1 MSDRSSKVGVSGE
14 FRRAGKLNLLLQ
26 LTVVALAY
34 WFAAGFSL
42 RLALIHGQVTPIW
55 PPTGIALVAILV
67 LGRRVWPAVF
77 LAALA
82 VNLPIGPSILGAACI
97 AAGNTL
103 APLVAAA
110 LLKRAGFRIELD
122 RLRDAVAIIV
132 LGALVAMTISA
143 TVGTEV
149 LVLSSAVPAG
159 NFLSTWAVWW
169 TGDAMGVLLVA
180 PFLLSLLPNSRSP
193 APTVRMAAELGG
205 LLSGIAILTFVLFQ
219 NNLRL
224 EYLVFP
230 LLMLAAWRFH
240 LRGAA
245 PAALITSG
253 VAIWSAVQG
262 TGPFANETLV
272 QKMVTLQAFNV
283 CVALTSL
290 VLAAVI
296 QARERAQEMT
306 RLYVAATAA
315 SQTKSRF
322 LNMAA
327 HELRTPLSVLTG
339 YLSLLSGGTVG
350 TAPAAWEAPLGIL
363 MAKTREL
370 ERIVDDLLNA
380 SNVAVIDQDLERET
394 LDLRSLVNEAVE
406 RVQPR
411 AVLLRADVTLKLPT
425 DPVPV
430 EADASQLARVL
441 DDLIN
446 NALTYTV
453 RRPQLVIGLSTQSRR
468 AIVRVA
474 DNGIGISKDER
485 ERVFDRLYRVADPRL
500 VVPGIGL
507 GLYISRHL
515 AEDFGGTLVI
525 ESSSPGT
532 GTVFALTLPLSRTTS
547 AARLIEAEADGSP
560 GHRDGNAILG

>member
-1 MSDRSSKVGVSGE
+1 MSERASKVGVNGE
-14 FRRAGKLNLLLQ
+14 SRAISAPTYLLQ

-34 WFAAGFSL
+34 WFAAGVSL
-42 RLALIHGQVTPIW
+42 KLALVHGQVTPIW
-55 PPTGIALVAILV
+55 PPTGIALAAILV
-67 LGRRVWPAVF
+67 LGRRVWPGVF

-82 VNLPIGPSILGAACI
+82 VNLPIGPSILGAVSI
-97 AAGNTL
+97 AAGNTI
-103 APLVAAA
+103 APITAAA
-110 LLKRAGFRIELD
+110 LLKRAGFRIALD

-132 LGALVAMTISA
+132 LGALAAMTISA
-143 TVGTEV
+143 TVGTSV
-149 LVLSSAVPAG
+149 LVLSGAVPTDS
-159 NFLSTWAVWW
+159 FWSTWAVWW

-180 PFLLSLLPNSRSP
+180 PFLLSLLPNARSQ
-193 APTVRMAAELGG
+193 AMTLRKAAELSA
-205 LLSGIAILTFVLFQ
+205 LLVVVAILTFVLFE
-219 NNLRL
+219 NSLRL

-245 PAALITSG
+245 PAALVASG

-262 TGPFANETLV
+262 TGPFATETLV
-272 QKMVTLQAFNV
+272 QKMITLQAFNV

-290 VLAAVI
+290 VLAAVVE
-296 QARERAQEMT
+296 ARERSQEMT
-306 RLYVAATAA
+306 RLYVAANAA

-327 HELRTPLSVLTG
+327 HELQTPLSVLSG
-339 YLSLLSGGTVG
+339 YLSLLSGGSVG
-350 TAPAAWEAPLGIL
+350 SPPPAWEAPLGIL
-363 MAKTREL
+363 VAKTREL

-380 SNVAVIDQDLERET
+380 SNLEVIEQDLERET
-394 LDLRSLVNEAVE
+394 VDLRRAVNEAVE

-411 AVLLRADVTLKLPT
+411 AVLLRADVTVKVPK

-430 EADASQLARVL
+430 EADEGQLGRVL
-441 DDLIN
+441 DDLLN

-453 RRPQLVIGLSTQSRR
+453 RRPQLVIGLSTHSRT

-474 DNGIGISKDER
+474 DNGIGIPKDDR
-485 ERVFDRLYRVADPRL
+485 ERVFDRLYRVADPRV

-507 GLYISRHL
+507 GLFIGRQL
-515 AEDFGGTLVI
+515 AESYGGTLVV

-532 GTVFALTLPLSRTTS
+532 GTVFALTLPLSRST
-547 AARLIEAEADGSP
+547 AAAQLREAEAS
-560 GHRDGNAILG
+560 

>member
-1 MSDRSSKVGVSGE
+1 
-14 FRRAGKLNLLLQ
+14 
-26 LTVVALAY
+26 
-34 WFAAGFSL
+34 
-42 RLALIHGQVTPIW
+42 
-55 PPTGIALVAILV
+55 
-67 LGRRVWPAVF
+67 
-77 LAALA
+77 
-82 VNLPIGPSILGAACI
+82 
-97 AAGNTL
+97 
-103 APLVAAA
+103 
-110 LLKRAGFRIELD
+110 
-122 RLRDAVAIIV
+122 
-132 LGALVAMTISA
+132 
-143 TVGTEV
+143 
-149 LVLSSAVPAG
+149 
-159 NFLSTWAVWW
+159 
-169 TGDAMGVLLVA
+169 
-180 PFLLSLLPNSRSP
+180 
-193 APTVRMAAELGG
+193 MAAELGG

-253 VAIWSAVQG
+253 VAVWSALKG
-262 TGPFANETLV
+262 TGPFATETLV

-380 SNVAVIDQDLERET
+380 SNVEVIDQDLERET

-411 AVLLRADVTLKLPT
+411 AVLLRADVTLKLPA

-453 RRPQLVIGLSTQSRR
+453 RRPQLVIGLSTHPRR
-468 AIVRVA
+468 AIVRFA
-474 DNGIGISKDER
+474 DNGIGIPKDER

-515 AEDFGGTLVI
+515 AEDFGGTLVV
-525 ESSSPGT
+525 ESSTPGT
-532 GTVFALTLPLSRTTS
+532 GTVFALALPLSRTTL
-547 AARLIEAEADGSP
+547 AAQLLEAGA
-560 GHRDGNAILG
+560 R

>member
-1 MSDRSSKVGVSGE
+1 MSGLASKVGVNGE
-14 FRRAGKLNLLLQ
+14 SRQVSAPTYLLHV
-26 LTVVALAY
+26 TVVALAY
-34 WFAAGFSL
+34 WFTASVSL
-42 RLALIHGQVTPIW
+42 KLALVHGQVTPIW
-55 PPTGIALVAILV
+55 PPTGIALVAIFV

-82 VNLPIGPSILGAACI
+82 DNLPIGPSTFGAMSI

-103 APLVAAA
+103 APLAAAA

-122 RLRDAVAIIV
+122 RLRAAVAIIV
-132 LGALVAMTISA
+132 LGAMVAMTISA
-143 TVGTEV
+143 TVGTAV
-149 LVLSSAVPAG
+149 LVLSNAVPSDS
-159 NFLSTWAVWW
+159 FLSTWAVWW

-180 PFLLSLLPNSRSP
+180 PFLLSLLPNARSP

-205 LLSGIAILTFVLFQ
+205 LLCGIAVLTFVLFQ

-380 SNVAVIDQDLERET
+380 SNVAVIDQDLDRET

-411 AVLLRADVTLKLPT
+411 AVLLRADVTLKLPA

-430 EADASQLARVL
+430 EADATQLARVL
-441 DDLIN
+441 ADLIN
-446 NALTYTV
+446 NALPYTV
-453 RRPQLVIGLSTQSRR
+453 RRPQLLISLSTHSRR
-468 AIVRVA
+468 PSLRVA
-474 DNGIGISKDER
+474 DNGIGIPKEER
-485 ERVFDRLYRVADPRL
+485 ERVSDRLYRVADQRL

-547 AARLIEAEADGSP
+547 AARLIEAEAQIGPVD
-560 GHRDGNAILG
+560 RDGDAILA

>member
-1 MSDRSSKVGVSGE
+1 
-14 FRRAGKLNLLLQ
+14 
-26 LTVVALAY
+26 
-34 WFAAGFSL
+34 
-42 RLALIHGQVTPIW
+42 
-55 PPTGIALVAILV
+55 
-67 LGRRVWPAVF
+67 
-77 LAALA
+77 
-82 VNLPIGPSILGAACI
+82 
-97 AAGNTL
+97 
-103 APLVAAA
+103 
-110 LLKRAGFRIELD
+110 
-122 RLRDAVAIIV
+122 
-132 LGALVAMTISA
+132 MTISA
-143 TVGTEV
+143 TVGTAV
-149 LVLSSAVPAG
+149 LVLSSAIPADS
-159 NFLSTWAVWW
+159 FLSTWAVWW

-180 PFLLSLLPNSRSP
+180 PFVLSLLPKARSP

-253 VAIWSAVQG
+253 VAVWSAVKG
-262 TGPFANETLV
+262 TGPFATETLV

-290 VLAAVI
+290 VLAAAI

-380 SNVAVIDQDLERET
+380 SNVEVIDQDFERET
-394 LDLRSLVNEAVE
+394 LDLRSVVNEAVE

-430 EADASQLARVL
+430 EADANQLARVL

-453 RRPQLVIGLSTQSRR
+453 RRPQLVIGLSTHSRR
-468 AIVRVA
+468 ATVRFA
-474 DNGIGISKDER
+474 DNGIGIPKDER
-485 ERVFDRLYRVADPRL
+485 ERVFDRLYRIADPRL

-507 GLYISRHL
+507 GLYISRHF
-515 AEDFGGTLVI
+515 AKDFGGTLVV
-525 ESSSPGT
+525 ESSTPGT
-532 GTVFALTLPLSRTTS
+532 GTVFALTLPLSRTSS
-547 AARLIEAEADGSP
+547 AAQLVEAEA
-560 GHRDGNAILG
+560 R

>member
-1 MSDRSSKVGVSGE
+1 MSDRSSKVGVSSE
-14 FRRAGKLNLLLQ
+14 LRRAGKLNLLLQ
-26 LTVVALAY
+26 LIVVGLAY
-34 WFAAGFSL
+34 WFAAGLSL
-42 RLALIHGQVTPIW
+42 RLALVHGQVTPIW

-82 VNLPIGPSILGAACI
+82 VNLPIGPSILGAASI
-97 AAGNTL
+97 AVGNTL

-110 LLKRAGFRIELD
+110 LLKRVGFRIELD

-132 LGALVAMTISA
+132 LGGLAMTISA
-143 TVGTEV
+143 TVGTAV

-159 NFLSTWAVWW
+159 SFLSTWAVWW

-180 PFLLSLLPNSRSP
+180 PFLLSLLPQARSP

-205 LLSGIAILTFVLFQ
+205 LLSGIAILTFVFFQ
-219 NNLRL
+219 FNLRL

-380 SNVAVIDQDLERET
+380 SNLAVIDQDLERET
-394 LDLRSLVNEAVE
+394 LDLRSLVSEAVE

-411 AVLLRADVTLKLPT
+411 AVLLRAEVTLKLPA

-453 RRPQLVIGLSTQSRR
+453 RRPQLVIGLSTHSRR

-474 DNGIGISKDER
+474 DNGIGIPKDER

-547 AARLIEAEADGSP
+547 AARLVEAAVG
-560 GHRDGNAILG
+560 